1 MYSLPSVL
9 ELVFEDS
16 GSILLIV
23 GCKVWN
29 THCPF
34 RVASLTA
41 EPMSTDTG
49 GKVIVT
55 QCSSHDFGIFS

>member
-9 ELVFEDS
+9 ELVFEDRQ
-16 GSILLIV
+16 SILLIV
-23 GCKVWN
+23 GCKVGN

-41 EPMSTDTG
+41 EPMITDTV
-49 GKVIVT
+49 GKGIIT
-55 QCSSHDFGIFS
+55 QCSSHYFRIFS